1 MSYIETIAPE
11 GAEGEVQAMYRRQQ
25 AHFGYLPNYAR
36 VFCHR
41 PDVMTSWAA
50 LQATIRRHVA
60 PRRFE
65 LVTLAAARA
74 LGNTY
79 CALAHAKALAQL
91 LGMEATQAVVGGEED
106 GEEGSLSE
114 AERAMMAFAAKVA
127 RRAQEVTA
135 EDIGGLRAQG
145 LADDEIFDI
154 VAVVAARAFFTRL
167 LDGLGVEADAVFREL
182 PDALTGP
189 LTVGR
194 PIAEGREGMMRGR
207 PTPRSA
213 E

>member
-1 MSYIETIAPE
+1 MSYLETLAPE
-11 GAEGEVQAMYRRQQ
+11 RAEGDVAAMYRRQE

-36 VFCHR
+36 AFGHR
-41 PDVMTSWAA
+41 PEVMSRWAA
-50 LQATIRRHVA
+50 LQATIRRHVS

-79 CALAHAKALAQL
+79 CALAHARALAQL
-91 LGMEATQAVVGGEED
+91 LGMDATLAVVAD
-106 GEEGSLSE
+106 EEGVLSE
-114 AERAMMAFAAKVA
+114 AERAIMAFAAKVA
-127 RRAQEVTA
+127 RRAPEVGA
-135 EDIGGLRAQG
+135 EDIATLRGHGLG
-145 LADDEIFDI
+145 DDEIFDI

-167 LDGLGVEADAVFREL
+167 LDGLGVEADAAFREL

-194 PIAEGREGMMRGR
+194 PIAMD
-207 PTPRSA
+207 SV
-213 E
+213 

>member
-1 MSYIETIAPE
+1 MSYLETIDPE
-11 GAEGEVQAMYRRQQ
+11 LAEGDVAAMYQRQQ

-36 VFCHR
+36 AFSHR
-41 PDVMTSWAA
+41 PEVMASWAA
-50 LQATIRRHVA
+50 LQATIRRQVS

-79 CALAHAKALAQL
+79 CTLAHARALAQL
-91 LGMEATQAVVGGEED
+91 LGMDATLAVVAD
-106 GEEGSLSE
+106 EEGVLSE

-127 RRAQEVTA
+127 RRAPEVCA
-135 EDIGGLRAQG
+135 EDIAVLRRHGLG
-145 LADDEIFDI
+145 DDEIFDI

-167 LDGLGVEADAVFREL
+167 LDGLGVEADAAFREL

-194 PIAEGREGMMRGR
+194 PIAMD
-207 PTPRSA
+207 SV
-213 E
+213 